1 MESKQRDVAI
11 DILKGLAIIV
21 IVMWHADSP
30 FAQYLKSFHV
40 AVFFM
45 ASGYVASDKYT
56 DMWQVINT
64 PKILKE

>member
-40 AVFFM
+40 AVFLWL
-45 ASGYVASDKYT
+45 V